1 MHINIHNYLM
11 NFYPTFHHIGF
22 KLVSCYFMLS
32 MYKISEAK
40 YEQNQHIIKKLDN
53 IEYLL
58 NNKNK

>member
-1 MHINIHNYLM
+1 M
-11 NFYPTFHHIGF
+11 NFYPSMHHIGF
-22 KLVSCYFMLS
+22 KLVCSYFMLS

-58 NNKNK
+58 NNK